1 MGQRPGEGQVRA
13 SGGLQGQNGQREGE
27 YFREGGYQALPK
39 LHKIRSQIISFAG
52 QQGPGDGRSPRSR
65 HFLDPWKRLI
75 SLPSVCCL
83 TNMYIAFIKC
93 QALF

>member
-39 LHKIRSQIISFAG
+39 LHKIRSQISVLRASRALEMG
-52 QQGPGDGRSPRSR
+52 GAQG
-65 HFLDPWKRLI
+65 LDT
-75 SLPSVCCL
+75 S
-83 TNMYIAFIKC
+83 
-93 QALF
+93 